1 MQKERMGF
9 PEENNWTMTI
19 VTNIYIYIY
28 RQAMAFEYKEGR
40 DREKKKWNVSLL
52 KATVPN
58 LSECLFFP
66 MIVSGPPS
74 WSSSW
79 WSV

>member
-28 RQAMAFEYKEGR
+28 RQAMVFEYKEGR
-40 DREKKKWNVSLL
+40 DGKKKN
-52 KATVPN
+52 
-58 LSECLFFP
+58 EMCLY
-66 MIVSGPPS
+66 
-74 WSSSW
+74 
-79 WSV
+79 